1 MVAVNAHNQK
11 DITMENTSTVGGAI
25 DPKRLFIGS
34 CTALI
39 ATAVAFAVVGAI
51 MGPLKEHFLLSNE
64 EVGWIGGAALWGFT
78 ISIIIFG
85 PLVDAFSMR
94 LLLRLA
100 FLGHVAGV
108 LMMIFAGG
116 FTLLFVGALTIAMGN
131 GLVEAACNPLVATIY
146 PDRKTQMLNRFH
158 VWFPGGIVIGG
169 LCSYLLDSVGLPD
182 WRLKLGLILLPA
194 VVYGILFT
202 GKKFP
207 ATERVQSGVT
217 FLEMVKETFLRP
229 LFILLAVCMLMTASL
244 ELGPNRWVPA
254 VLASAGIPG
263 ILVLV
268 WINLLM
274 AILRFFAG
282 SVVHRIAPTGVLF
295 ISAIIAGIGL
305 TWLSYADSLGM
316 AIAAGTVFALGVCY
330 FWPTMLG
337 VTSERVPKG
346 GALALGF
353 MGGIGMA
360 IVGLVTSPM
369 MGKVAD
375 EYLHEKLPPQQTVQ
389 CLAQVV
395 ATYPALKAET
405 QGTTGQDLQA
415 AVAAAQGVLE
425 AQAKSGTLPPLQTAN
440 ALRSAIAA
448 APSSPAA
455 ASAREI
461 LGPAEN
467 YGGKISFRH
476 VAPLS
481 IILAVVFGILFF
493 SEKARGGYKVVRL
506 TSASGQQSS

>member
-1 MVAVNAHNQK
+1 MQNNNPVA
-11 DITMENTSTVGGAI
+11 DAI
-25 DPKRLFIGS
+25 DPGRLFVGS
-34 CTALI
+34 CVALI
-39 ATAVAFAVVGAI
+39 ATAVTFAVVGAS
-51 MGPLKEHFLLSNE
+51 MGALKEHFVLSNE

-78 ISIIIFG
+78 ISIFIFG

-94 LLLRLA
+94 FLLRLA

-108 LMMIFAGG
+108 LIMILASG
-116 FTLLFVGALTIAMGN
+116 FTMLFIGALTIAMGN
-131 GLVEAACNPLVATIY
+131 GLVEAACNPLVATMY
-146 PDRKTQMLNRFH
+146 PDRKTQMLNKFH

-169 LCSYLLDSVGLPD
+169 LSSYLLDSIGLTD
-182 WRLKLGLILLPA
+182 WRLKLGLVLIPA
-194 VVYGILFT
+194 AIYGILFT
-202 GKKFP
+202 GRKFP

-217 FLEMVKETFLRP
+217 FMEMVKETFLRP
-229 LFILLAVCMLMTASL
+229 LFLLLVVCMMMTASL

-254 VLASAGIPG
+254 VLESAGIPG

-274 AILRFFAG
+274 AILRYFAG
-282 SVVHRIAPTGVLF
+282 PVVHRLAPTGILF
-295 ISAIIAGIGL
+295 LSAIVGGIGL
-305 TWLSYADSLGM
+305 YWLSYTESLAM

-346 GALALGF
+346 GSLALGF

-375 EYLHEKLPPQQTVQ
+375 EYLHEKLPAQHTVQ
-389 CLAQVV
+389 CLEQVV
-395 ATYPALKAET
+395 AGYPALKAEAK
-405 QGTTGQDLQA
+405 GKTGADLQA
-415 AVAAAQGVLE
+415 AMDAAQGVLDL
-425 AQAKSGTLPPLQTAN
+425 QRKSGTLPPLQTAN
-440 ALRSAIAA
+440 ALRGAIAA
-448 APSSPAA
+448 APGSLAA
-455 ASAREI
+455 AMAKEI

-476 VAPLS
+476 VAPLA
-481 IILAVVFGILFF
+481 IFLAAIFGILYFRER
-493 SEKARGGYKVVRL
+493 SRGGYKVVKL
-506 TSASGQQSS
+506 TPSTAGHSSVQS